1 LELPGRSIRL
11 RPRFAEIVVLLALH
25 PEGLSS
31 EKLGML
37 LMGDASNLSTV
48 RAEITRLRSH
58 LGGGILQS
66 RPYRLNLDLTA
77 DFFSV
82 RSALRDGRPGAALK
96 EYAGP
101 LLPSSEAEGVEEAR
115 VYLAV
120 QLRAA
125 VLSTR
130 NPGLLRKWVETSWG
144 SDDAEAWEVLADEL
158 PGTSNASA
166 VAVARATALHAAL
179 S

>member
-1 LELPGRSIRL
+1 
-11 RPRFAEIVVLLALH
+11 
-25 PEGLSS
+25 
-31 EKLGML
+31 ML

-66 RPYRLNLDLTA
+66 RPYRLNLDLTP
-77 DFFSV
+77 DFFRV

-115 VYLAV
+115 GYPAV

-125 VLSTR
+125 GLCPRQPRLLPTR
-130 NPGLLRKWVETSWG
+130 GETS
-144 SDDAEAWEVLADEL
+144 
-158 PGTSNASA
+158 
-166 VAVARATALHAAL
+166 
-179 S
+179 